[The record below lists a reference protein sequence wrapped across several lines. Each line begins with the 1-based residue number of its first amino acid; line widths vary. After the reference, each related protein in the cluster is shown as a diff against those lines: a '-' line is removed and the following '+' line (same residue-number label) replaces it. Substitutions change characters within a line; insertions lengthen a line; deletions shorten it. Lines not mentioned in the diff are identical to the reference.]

1 MKIREL
7 AELLNLR
14 VVSGTGGLDREIT
27 GGYVSDLLSDVIGNA
42 KEGNLWITLQSHH
55 NIIAVASLKDLSGV
69 IVVKGN
75 KPSEETIKKSN
86 EENIP
91 VLSTEEDTFSIA
103 GVIYD
108 LLKKE

>member
-1 MKIREL
+1 MKISEL

-75 KPSEETIKKSN
+75 NPADETIKKSN

-91 VLSTEEDTFSIA
+91 VLSTEEDTFSVA
-103 GVIYD
+103 GAVYD

>member
-1 MKIREL
+1 MKISEL
-7 AELLNLR
+7 AEQLNLR

-27 GGYVSDLLSDVIGNA
+27 GGYISDLLSDVIGNA

-75 KPSEETIKKSN
+75 NPAAETIKKSN

-91 VLSTEEDTFSIA
+91 VLSTEEDTFTIA
-103 GVIYD
+103 GAVYD